1 MGSITAIKGQTLNI
15 NLLEDSRD
23 NGWVISGGK
32 AIHNGC
38 NQGYI
43 ELLNSNYTV
52 GVPNVF
58 RFVVS
63 DYSSGGVNI
72 QVGATNGTSRTAN
85 GVYEQTFTPVLNDKV
100 KFYSDGNLT
109 VEVLAIYP
117 FTEVS
122 NGLTVGFDEKYNKW
136 VSYYSYEPEMMIN
149 ALNGFFTNKSGG
161 MWKHGVNETRN
172 NFYGEQFTSIVTFY
186 VNLSPTE
193 VKNFISMREKSNK
206 LWEMTEGY
214 IYPTEGKSAG
224 QRTRLK
230 KGRLKKLNN
239 GDFFSSFLRNMDDP
253 RFVTELDALMNGSQ
267 LQGNVFKITLMNEDT
282 VEVRMLSV
290 DVEVASQNYTY

>member
-1 MGSITAIKGQTLNI
+1 MGSVTLIKGQTANI

-23 NGWVISGGK
+23 NGWLISGGK

-63 DYSSGGVNI
+63 GYSSGNVNI
-72 QVGATNGTSRTAN
+72 QVGANNGATRTAN
-85 GVYEQTFTPVLNDKV
+85 GVYEQTFTPALNDKV
-100 KFYSDGNLT
+100 RFYSDGNLT

-122 NGLTVGFDEKYNKW
+122 NGVTVGFDEKYNKW

-149 ALNGFFTNKSGG
+149 ALNGFFTSKNGG
-161 MWKHGVNETRN
+161 MWRHGVNETRN
-172 NFYGEQFTSIVTFY
+172 NFYGQQFTSIVRFY
-186 VNLSPTE
+186 VNLNPTQ
-193 VKNFISMREKSNK
+193 VKNFYSIREKSNK
-206 LWEMTEGY
+206 VWAVTDATIPARY
-214 IYPTEGKSAG
+214 GKPNG
-224 QRTRLK
+224 QRSRIK
-230 KGRLKKLNN
+230 KGNFKHYQ
-239 GDFFSSFLRNMDDP
+239 GDWQADFLRDILDP
-253 RFVTELDALMNGSQ
+253 RYLTELDALLKGAE
-267 LQGNVFKITLMNEDT
+267 LQGNYMRITLENVDE

-290 DVEVASQNYTY
+290 DISVSPSENTY